1 MLHPA
6 FVDDIIFALQLDG
19 TNQYSFMIDELQRDT
34 FAPKS
39 LSDIEKYFITKKQ
52 LELEKEKQLLAQRAY
67 DKIVARER
75 QEQQRKQEAEEALI
89 EEALRESKL

>member
-39 LSDIEKYFITKKQ
+39 LSDIEKYFIRRKQ
-52 LELEKEKQLLAQRAY
+52 LEAEKKNNY
-67 DKIVARER
+67 
-75 QEQQRKQEAEEALI
+75 
-89 EEALRESKL
+89 